1 MSPPRRRR
9 SQRDT
14 LPRTHRE
21 KPLSLARAPMQ
32 RMVVIDL
39 DAVRAVRVLGRGAMG
54 TVFLVAA
61 ADGGAYALKVF
72 DKRSISSA
80 AAASVEAA
88 ARQGDAAR
96 RARWEV
102 SVLSGLEH
110 PHLPSLLGQGE
121 TDGLMAWAVPYC
133 AGGDLNELRHAQ
145 PDRVFS
151 PAAIRFYVAE
161 LVSALAELHAAGI
174 AYRDLKPENVLLR
187 ADGHV
192 TLTDFDLSRLLP
204 PKSPSASTSTSS
216 SCSATSS
223 PPPQLH
229 GHGRSQLRRIFARSE
244 SSVAATTSTSS
255 GQDTHNLAWF
265 LKRSDGG
272 GSEQLKKAK
281 SARVSPVSRSKK
293 QPSFCSAASA
303 SVGACERSF
312 SFVGTEE
319 YVAPEVVRG
328 EGHELAVDW
337 WALGVLV
344 YEMAYGR
351 TPFRGRSRK
360 ETFRNVLL
368 REPEFSADSRRRWP
382 ELTDLI
388 TRLLDKEPT
397 KRLGFAGGADEVRAH
412 PFFAGVAWDLL
423 GELSRPP
430 YIPPPADDIVAC
442 EGFSVVEY
450 FNKLHEPPPQPEE
463 ELTEFLPEF

>member
-1 MSPPRRRR
+1 
-9 SQRDT
+9 
-14 LPRTHRE
+14 
-21 KPLSLARAPMQ
+21 MQ
-32 RMVVIDL
+32 RMADIDL

-54 TVFLVAA
+54 TVFLVAGGG
-61 ADGGAYALKVF
+61 DEDGGGAYALKVF
-72 DKRSISSA
+72 DKRPSL
-80 AAASVEAA
+80 EAA
-88 ARQGDAAR
+88 PAPA
-96 RARWEV
+96 EV
-102 SVLSGLEH
+102 
-110 PHLPSLLGQGE
+110 E
-121 TDGLMAWAVPYC
+121 TDDLVAWAVPYC
-133 AGGDLNELRHAQ
+133 AGGDLNALRYSQ

-204 PKSPSASTSTSS
+204 PKSPSPSASTSTSS
-216 SCSATSS
+216 SCSTTSS

-244 SSVAATTSTSS
+244 SSVAATSTSS
-255 GQDTHNLAWF
+255 GQETHNLAWF

-272 GSEQLKKAK
+272 GGGGDQLKKAK
-281 SARVSPVSRSKK
+281 SARVSPVSRVKK
-293 QPSFCSAASA
+293 QASFSSAAS
-303 SVGACERSF
+303 ACERSF

-328 EGHELAVDW
+328 EGHEFAVDW

-450 FNKLHEPPPQPEE
+450 FNKLHETPPQQEEE

>member
-1 MSPPRRRR
+1 MQQQQQPRMA
-9 SQRDT
+9 D
-14 LPRTHRE
+14 
-21 KPLSLARAPMQ
+21 
-32 RMVVIDL
+32 IDL

-61 ADGGAYALKVF
+61 AADDAAGGGACYYALKVF
-72 DKRSISSA
+72 DKRSVV
-80 AAASVEAA
+80 ASA

-102 SVLSGLEH
+102 SVLSGLAH
-110 PHLPSLLGQGE
+110 PHLPSLLGRAE
-121 TDGLMAWAVPYC
+121 TGDLVAWAVPYC
-133 AGGDLNELRHAQ
+133 HGGDLNELRHAQ

-204 PKSPSASTSTSS
+204 PVSPSASTSTSSS

-223 PPPQLH
+223 PPPQLQ

-255 GQDTHNLAWF
+255 PGQYTHNLAWF

-272 GSEQLKKAK
+272 GGAADHLKKAK
-281 SARVSPVSRSKK
+281 SARVSPVSRGKK
-293 QPSFCSAASA
+293 QASFCSAASA
-303 SVGACERSF
+303 SGGAAAACERSF

-328 EGHELAVDW
+328 EGHEFAVDW

-388 TRLLDKEPT
+388 ARLLDKEPT

-430 YIPPPADDIVAC
+430 YIPPPADDIAAC

-450 FNKLHEPPPQPEE
+450 FNKLHEPSPEPEEE